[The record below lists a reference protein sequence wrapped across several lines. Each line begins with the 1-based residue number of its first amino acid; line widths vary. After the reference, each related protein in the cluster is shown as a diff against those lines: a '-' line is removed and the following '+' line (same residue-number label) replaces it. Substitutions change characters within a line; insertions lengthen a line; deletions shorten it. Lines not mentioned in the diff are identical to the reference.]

1 MENGNFMRYVIFD
14 LDATV
19 IDSSHRQITKSDGS
33 LDLAA
38 WKKNSTYDAV
48 MRDSLLPLA
57 RHWKTIQEKKN
68 VFIAVCT
75 ARFMSEADFDF
86 LKFRGL
92 KANQIMSRAFFD
104 HRPDHLMK
112 RTKILAFMVKH
123 KITNPSK
130 ITFYDDNQNVLEML
144 NVLGVKAKD
153 SIKIN
158 QELSA

>member
-1 MENGNFMRYVIFD
+1 MKYVIFD

-19 IDSSHRQITKSDGS
+19 IDSSHRQITKADGS
-33 LDLAA
+33 LDLDA
-38 WKKNSTYDAV
+38 WKANSTYDAV

-57 RHWKTIQEKKN
+57 RHWKALQEKKN
-68 VFIAVCT
+68 VFIAICT
-75 ARFMSEADFDF
+75 ARVLANADMDY
-86 LKFRGL
+86 LKFKGL
-92 KANQIMSRAFFD
+92 KADQIMSRAFFD

-112 RTKILAFMVKH
+112 RTKILAFMQKH

-130 ITFYDDNQNVLEML
+130 ITFYDDNQNVLGVL
-144 NVLGVKAKD
+144 DALGVTARD